1 MDERYIDV
9 SYDEDNGI
17 RLGDAFRVVGKH
29 LLVCLLAAAALGM
42 FTFAYTTRQITP
54 HYQSSFTVYITNRPA
69 NQQVATESPTTN
81 YLSSGDV
88 DASSALANTYAFIFE
103 SSEMVSRAVKGAG
116 LDGYDSRI
124 LDGTLVATKVE
135 QKTPLVTVTVT
146 ADSPQDAY
154 DIAVSL
160 IDIAPDYISGIIKE
174 SSMVVVESPR
184 VSTTQSSPS
193 LLLNTVAGSLV
204 GFVVAALVVVG
215 KDGKNKNVG
224 SKEELKERFG
234 IPSVV
239 DVGELLPLLPRHA
252 SRTIGV
258 MDVDGKG
265 LAASNA
271 IALATS
277 FAARGARVLLID
289 CDVSSDACSKALGAR
304 RFGGLTDL
312 LLKHGQAS
320 EVVQEVGQGIDFLAS
335 GRPIDG
341 FGRRVQDERMALLL
355 RGFEKSY
362 DYVVAVVPSALSD
375 DSALVLADLFGK
387 VFLSVCAGKTRK
399 ADVAETLRRLR
410 LADVQIVGFM
420 YGERHQRAGHVP
432 LQQR

>member
-17 RLGDAFRVVGKH
+17 RLGDAFRAVGRH
-29 LLVCLLAAAALGM
+29 LLVCLLAAAALG
-42 FTFAYTTRQITP
+42 TLAFAYTMTQVTP
-54 HYQSSFTVYITNRPA
+54 HYQSSFTVYVTNRPA
-69 NQQVATESPTTN
+69 NQQVTTESPITN
-81 YLSSGDV
+81 YLGSGDI
-88 DASSALANTYAFIFE
+88 DASNALASTYAFIFE
-103 SSEMVSRAVKGAG
+103 SSEMVSKAVEGTG
-116 LDGYDSRI
+116 LDGYDSRV
-124 LDGTLVATKVE
+124 LDGTLVATEVE

-160 IDIAPDYISGIIKE
+160 IDIAPDYISGIAKD
-174 SSMVVVESPR
+174 SSMAVVESPK

-193 LLLNTVAGSLV
+193 LLLNTAAGSLI

-224 SKEELKERFG
+224 SKEELEERFG

-239 DVGELLPLLPRHA
+239 DVGEFLPLLPRHA

-258 MDVDGKG
+258 IDADGKG

-289 CDVSSDACSKALGAR
+289 CDVSSDACGKALGASGA
-304 RFGGLTDL
+304 GGLTDL
-312 LLKHGQAS
+312 LLEHGQAS
-320 EVVQEVGQGIDFLAS
+320 DVVQEVGQGIDFLAS
-335 GRPIDG
+335 GRPIGD

-355 RGFEKSY
+355 KGFEKGY
-362 DYVVAVVPSALSD
+362 DYVVAAIPSALSD

-387 VFLSVCAGKTRK
+387 VFLSVRAGKTRK

-432 LQQR
+432 LHLR

>member
-17 RLGDAFRVVGKH
+17 RLGDAFRAVGRH
-29 LLVCLLAAAALGM
+29 LLVCLLAAAALG
-42 FTFAYTTRQITP
+42 TLAFAYTTTQVTP
-54 HYQSSFTVYITNRPA
+54 HYQSSFTVYVTNRPA
-69 NQQVATESPTTN
+69 NQQVTTESPITN
-81 YLSSGDV
+81 YLGSGDI
-88 DASSALANTYAFIFE
+88 DASNALASTYAFIFE
-103 SSEMVSRAVKGAG
+103 SSEMVSKAVEGTG
-116 LDGYDSRI
+116 LDGYDSRV
-124 LDGTLVATKVE
+124 LDGTLVATEVE

-160 IDIAPDYISGIIKE
+160 IDIAPDYISGIAKD
-174 SSMVVVESPR
+174 SSMAVVESPK

-193 LLLNTVAGSLV
+193 LLLNTAAGSLI
-204 GFVVAALVVVG
+204 GFVVAAFVVVG

-224 SKEELKERFG
+224 SKEELEERFG
-234 IPSVV
+234 IPSVI

-258 MDVDGKG
+258 MDADGKG

-289 CDVSSDACSKALGAR
+289 CDVSSDACGKALGASGA
-304 RFGGLTDL
+304 GGLTDL
-312 LLKHGQAS
+312 LLEHGQAS
-320 EVVQEVGQGIDFLAS
+320 DVVQEVGQGIDFLAS
-335 GRPIDG
+335 GRPIGD

-355 RGFEKSY
+355 KGFEKGY
-362 DYVVAVVPSALSD
+362 DYVVAAIPSALSD

-387 VFLSVCAGKTRK
+387 VFLSVRAGKTRK

-432 LQQR
+432 LHLR

>member
-17 RLGDAFRVVGKH
+17 RLGDAFRAVGRH
-29 LLVCLLAAAALGM
+29 LLVCLLAAAALG
-42 FTFAYTTRQITP
+42 TLAFAYTTTQVTP
-54 HYQSSFTVYITNRPA
+54 HYQSSFTVYVTNRPA
-69 NQQVATESPTTN
+69 NQQVTTESPITN
-81 YLSSGDV
+81 YLGSGDI
-88 DASSALANTYAFIFE
+88 DASNALASTYAFIFE
-103 SSEMVSRAVKGAG
+103 SSEMVSRAVEGTG
-116 LDGYDSRI
+116 LDGYDSRV
-124 LDGTLVATKVE
+124 LDRTLVATEVE

-160 IDIAPDYISGIIKE
+160 IDIAPGYISGIAKD
-174 SSMVVVESPR
+174 SSMAVVESPK

-193 LLLNTVAGSLV
+193 LLLNTAAASLV

-224 SKEELKERFG
+224 SKEELEERFG

-239 DVGELLPLLPRHA
+239 DAGELLPLLPRHA

-258 MDVDGKG
+258 MDADGKG
-265 LAASNA
+265 LAATNA

-277 FAARGARVLLID
+277 FATRAARVLLID
-289 CDVSSDACSKALGAR
+289 CDVSSDACGKALGVSR
-304 RFGGLTDL
+304 TGGLTDL
-312 LLKHGQAS
+312 LLGHGQVS
-320 EVVQEVGQGIDFLAS
+320 DVVQEVGQGIDFLAS
-335 GRPIDG
+335 GGSIDD
-341 FGRRVQDERMALLL
+341 FGRRVQDGRMTSLL
-355 RGFEKSY
+355 RGFEKDY
-362 DYVVAVVPSALSD
+362 DYVVAAIPSALSD

-387 VFLSVCAGKTRK
+387 VFLSVRAGKTRK

-432 LQQR
+432 LHLR